1 MLAMDEQLLS
11 AVLSLPADRLAAS
24 DFARGDWEGVRSFS
38 DRALASLEGDL
49 PEHAE
54 ILRTDFAVSSH
65 GGAEILCRWYAPA
78 GSRSETPGASVIYLH
93 GGGMIAGSV
102 ALYDRTVASYV
113 ADTAVPM
120 LSVDYRRAPEHP
132 HPTPVEDCVAALAW
146 LRTNTAGLPVDPLRI
161 AVMGDSAGGGLA
173 AATALLARD
182 RGIPLAK
189 QLLIYPMLDDRNT
202 MTDPLL
208 VPYAGWSYDD
218 NYTGWHALL
227 GDLIGTAEVP
237 GEAAPARATDLTGLA
252 DAYIEVGE
260 LDIFRDDAIRYAQRL
275 ASSGTSSELHVH
287 AGCPHGFDRLARGV
301 GVAERARQD
310 RLRVMTQ
317 I

>member
-1 MLAMDEQLLS
+1 MDAQLLS
-11 AVLSLPADRLAAS
+11 VMLALPGDRLVAPA
-24 DFARGDWEGVRSFS
+24 FARGDWQGLRTFSEG
-38 DRALASLEGDL
+38 ALASLEGDL

-54 ILRTDFAVSSH
+54 ILRTDFAVAGH
-65 GGAEILCRWYAPA
+65 DGAQILCRWYAPT
-78 GSRSETPGASVIYLH
+78 GSASQTPGAAIIYLH

-113 ADTAVPM
+113 SDTSVPM

-146 LRTNTAGLPVDPLRI
+146 LRTNTAGLSVDPLRI

-173 AATALLARD
+173 AATALIARD

-202 MTDPLL
+202 TPDPLL
-208 VPYAGWSYDD
+208 VPFAGWSYDD

-227 GDLIGTAEVP
+227 GDRIGTAEVP
-237 GEAAPARATDLTGLA
+237 GAAAPARAADLAGLP

-260 LDIFRDDAIRYAQRL
+260 LDIFRDESIRYAQRL
-275 ASSGTSSELHVH
+275 VSSGSSSELHVH
-287 AGCPHGFDRLARGV
+287 PGCPHGFDRIARGV
-301 GVAERARQD
+301 SVAERARRD
-310 RLRVMTQ
+310 RLRVITQ
-317 I
+317 V